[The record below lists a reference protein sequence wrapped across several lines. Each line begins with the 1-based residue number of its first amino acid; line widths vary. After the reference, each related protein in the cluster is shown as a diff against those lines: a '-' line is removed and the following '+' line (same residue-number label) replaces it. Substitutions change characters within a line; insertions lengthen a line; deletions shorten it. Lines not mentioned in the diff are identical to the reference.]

1 MQNRS
6 EKQEKSEN
14 QRSRKQALPWQLQ
27 FLSDV
32 LTPHQGLM
40 PWEKA
45 LTHSASYQLEQEGP
59 FPSVQNKLSAT
70 GPVQELELMILEG
83 ND

>member
-1 MQNRS
+1 
-6 EKQEKSEN
+6 
-14 QRSRKQALPWQLQ
+14 
-27 FLSDV
+27 
-32 LTPHQGLM
+32 M